1 MIALVLLG
9 GFIAYGFMRISE
21 LTKNVSS
28 LSVELADTN
37 AKIAPKHKPTFRRV
51 GVHNCH
57 IVPEHKTNFRK
68 KLRTLRAQ
76 TVGLSNTLSNTQQN
90 IDAVKTQV
98 GGVEKTVGSISGTV
112 GVLQKLSQIDQELLM
127 KYSKVYFMNENY
139 TPSHLINVP
148 TDYLYSALR
157 SETIPHGGLAVS

>member
-1 MIALVLLG
+1 MSAHYPWSWQIQ
-9 GFIAYGFMRISE
+9 
-21 LTKNVSS
+21 TQNC
-28 LSVELADTN
+28 
-37 AKIAPKHKPTFRRV
+37 AKTQANFPQSWRPQLPHCRRTQ
-51 GVHNCH
+51 
-57 IVPEHKTNFRK
+57 TNFRK
-68 KLRTLRAQ
+68 KLRTCAQ

-139 TPSHLINVP
+139 TPSHLTDIP
-148 TDYLYSALR
+148 ADYLYSALR
-157 SETIPHGGLAVS
+157 SEQFLTEAW